1 MSVQQVL
8 TDAAPPAL
16 PLHRRVSTRR
26 LTVVLFVALILAGS
40 MFLLLGSR
48 SESTTGPRSGSADA
62 PLAVAEPP
70 AVAPL
75 PEPPPPSR
83 EMLIDERLSRIDV
96 RQDALDATLAQ
107 IGGQIERLSA
117 EFERLDAAD
126 VTLDERITSLVRT
139 ASPKLRRPQVPTAT
153 APAEVLPTLVS
164 VDLWGGHPS
173 AAIRGADGK
182 IRFYAVGDTIGVA
195 RLQSISPDSRS
206 VVIEYRNSKSSTLK
220 VRG

>member
-83 EMLIDERLSRIDV
+83 EMLIDERLSRID
-96 RQDALDATLAQ
+96 RLTPPGLHLTGAAYRGAGLAACTT
-107 IGGQIERLSA
+107 GA
-117 EFERLDAAD
+117 VA
-126 VTLDERITSLVRT
+126 
-139 ASPKLRRPQVPTAT
+139 TAT
-153 APAEVLPTLVS
+153 SIQGAPT
-164 VDLWGGHPS
+164 
-173 AAIRGADGK
+173 
-182 IRFYAVGDTIGVA
+182 
-195 RLQSISPDSRS
+195 
-206 VVIEYRNSKSSTLK
+206 
-220 VRG
+220 